1 LSTSNVRLLVQV
13 WPSLLFLTLL
23 VISPP
28 ALEQA
33 SPMEAQK
40 PARGKAKRKQSRGSV
55 VQAK

>member
-1 LSTSNVRLLVQV
+1 VRLLVQV

-23 VISPP
+23 VIVPP

-33 SPMEAQK
+33 AALEMQK
-40 PARGKAKRKQSRGSV
+40 PAHGNAKRKQSRGSV